1 MSISTPKAREGVW
14 LWLLKI
20 VAGLLV
26 FVVLGIHLVVN
37 HMTAPE
43 GLLTYSDVVRY
54 YQNPIIV
61 AMEISFL
68 VVVVTHA
75 LVGLRSIILDLNPS
89 DRILTLVNWLFT
101 IAGASAIIYG
111 TWLALV
117 IAQRS
122 PGAGG

>member
-1 MSISTPKAREGVW
+1 MNISTPKAREGVW

-75 LVGLRSIILDLNPS
+75 LVGLRSIILDLN
-89 DRILTLVNWLFT
+89 LFT